1 MKDHIKIKETQ
12 LKMIGTEVEAKE
24 IEITNNYLEYE
35 LEESKIYIEVKLDKL
50 EKVVELKRS
59 FEIQSMRAKKQ
70 I

>member
-24 IEITNNYLEYE
+24 IEITNDYLEYE